1 MVMRRKLLRKK
12 MRRKRRRRITTK
24 ITMKMK
30 NLIHFVKLMVLV
42 KRRKV
47 LMERDLNLIVDR
59 YTISII
65 NLT

>member
-30 NLIHFVKLMVLV
+30 NLIHFAKLMVLV

-59 YTISII
+59 YTKSII

>member
-12 MRRKRRRRITTK
+12 MRRKRRRRTTTK

-30 NLIHFVKLMVLV
+30 NLIHFVKLMGLV